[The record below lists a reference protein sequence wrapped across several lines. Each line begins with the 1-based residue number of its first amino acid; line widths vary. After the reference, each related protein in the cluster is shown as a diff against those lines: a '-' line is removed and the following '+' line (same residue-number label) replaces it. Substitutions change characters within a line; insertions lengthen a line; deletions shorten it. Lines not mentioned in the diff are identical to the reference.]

1 MIKRLFTLIELLIV
15 IAMIAI
21 LAAMLLPAL
30 NQARER
36 AKSIHCSSNL
46 KQLGAYMLMYV
57 DQNAGI
63 IPSHDGNLATE
74 SNAFAGKWQ
83 DVLYRFANPNAIAG
97 DCKFLRD
104 AENGLEYPTAPF
116 ACPSSW
122 AYDRAKSCRHYG
134 INMATNT
141 RAGFASY
148 MRGEFDM
155 KISRIKTPSRRAAM
169 FDLDRWETKPPN
181 GAMQKSQML
190 NASTDGIGVWRHGNH
205 NSINVCFADGHVALL
220 EEKKIPTTYWE
231 NRVTGYFWSTSD
243 SR

>member
-1 MIKRLFTLIELLIV
+1 MSRL
-15 IAMIAI
+15 
-21 LAAMLLPAL
+21 
-30 NQARER
+30 
-36 AKSIHCSSNL
+36 
-46 KQLGAYMLMYV
+46 
-57 DQNAGI
+57 
-63 IPSHDGNLATE
+63 
-74 SNAFAGKWQ
+74 
-83 DVLYRFANPNAIAG
+83 LYRFANPNAIAG

-104 AENGLEYPTAPF
+104 AGNGLEYPTAPF

-190 NASTDGIGVWRHGNH
+190 CSSTDGIGVWRHGNH